1 MDGTIGVVGLGYIGL
16 PLALC
21 LCEKGYRVVGVDI
34 DEDKVNELCRGRTTV
49 SETLNGETLESIL
62 QRHLSS
68 GRFIPTTHISVAA
81 WEGRAYIVTVGVPV
95 RKDGTLNEAPL
106 LIAMEQLGKVLKPS
120 DLVLVRSTVVPGMM
134 EEKIIPRLREASQMT
149 PGVDF
154 HVAYTAER
162 VAEGRA
168 LHEFQTLDVVL
179 AGLTPQCAAKA
190 ADLLSHLT
198 AGTIHV
204 TDLRTAQLTKVIEN
218 VQRDVN
224 IALAHQIKDIAEH
237 HGVDVYELIRLAN
250 THPRVRLLEP
260 GIGVGGYCIPSA
272 YAYLAASL
280 PAGRTLP
287 LLKLARGINETAPA
301 RTVERLAKQLIAVGK
316 SLDACT
322 IAILGLGMKDGSNDV
337 RHSPAL
343 ACAEH
348 LLQRGAVVRA
358 FDPTVPMQ
366 FPFQVSTLESCL
378 YGADGVIVAAWQ
390 QAFEELDL
398 ARALRMCR
406 QPAVIIDLKH
416 RLRRF
421 LASDSSQRE
430 GELAWASR
438 GVDR

>member
-34 DEDKVNELCRGRTTV
+34 DEDKVNELCHGRTAV
-49 SETLNGETLESIL
+49 SETFHGETLESIL
-62 QRHLSS
+62 QRHLMA

-95 RKDGTLNEAPL
+95 GQDGTLNETPL
-106 LIAMEQLGKVLKPS
+106 LSAMEQLGRVLKPG

-134 EEKIIPRLREASQMT
+134 EEKIIPRLREASHMT

-154 HVAYTAER
+154 HVAYAPER

-168 LHEFQTLDVVL
+168 IHEFQTLDVVL
-179 AGLTPQCAAKA
+179 AGLTPQCTAKA
-190 ADLLSHLT
+190 AELLSRLT
-198 AGTIHV
+198 AGKIHV

-224 IALAHQIKDIAEH
+224 IALAHQLKEIAEH
-237 HGVDVYELIRLAN
+237 HGVDVYELIGLAN

-260 GIGVGGYCIPSA
+260 GIGVGGYCIPNA
-272 YAYLAASL
+272 YAYLAASV
-280 PAGRTLP
+280 PADRALP
-287 LLKLARGINETAPA
+287 LLQLARRINETAPA
-301 RTVERLAKQLIAVGK
+301 RMVERLAVQLTALGRR
-316 SLDACT
+316 LEACT

-348 LLQRGAVVRA
+348 LLRRGAVVRA

-366 FPFQVSTLESCL
+366 YPFQVSTLESCL
-378 YGADGVIVAAWQ
+378 YGADGVIVEKILAEA
-390 QAFEELDL
+390 DL
-398 ARALRMCR
+398 R
-406 QPAVIIDLKH
+406 PA
-416 RLRRF
+416 
-421 LASDSSQRE
+421 
-430 GELAWASR
+430 
-438 GVDR
+438 